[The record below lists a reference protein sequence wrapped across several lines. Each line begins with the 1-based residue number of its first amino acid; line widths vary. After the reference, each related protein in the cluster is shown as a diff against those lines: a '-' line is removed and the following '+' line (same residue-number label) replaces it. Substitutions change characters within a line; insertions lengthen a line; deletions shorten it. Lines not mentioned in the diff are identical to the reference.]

1 MDIDRIIEK
10 AGGADEIAAL
20 AGVGLE
26 AVRKWRQS
34 RTVPTKH
41 WPALLRV
48 PGIELQDLTS
58 AETPQERETD
68 VSNSCP
74 AGANAALVLA
84 DGTVLWGRGFGAHT
98 DGAVGEL
105 CFSTGMTGYQETLTD
120 PSFAGQI
127 VTFTFPHIGNVG
139 TNTDDNEAPKM
150 AALGAVVKEDVTA
163 PASWRSMES
172 LDGWLKQHSRAG
184 ISGVDTRA
192 VTRSLRDNGP
202 QTAILAFPANG
213 RIDTD
218 SLLNR
223 ARQWPGLEG

>member
-10 AGGADEIAAL
+10 AGGAEEIAAL

-74 AGANAALVLA
+74 
-84 DGTVLWGRGFGAHT
+84 
-98 DGAVGEL
+98 
-105 CFSTGMTGYQETLTD
+105 
-120 PSFAGQI
+120 
-127 VTFTFPHIGNVG
+127 
-139 TNTDDNEAPKM
+139 
-150 AALGAVVKEDVTA
+150 
-163 PASWRSMES
+163 
-172 LDGWLKQHSRAG
+172 
-184 ISGVDTRA
+184 
-192 VTRSLRDNGP
+192 
-202 QTAILAFPANG
+202 
-213 RIDTD
+213 
-218 SLLNR
+218 
-223 ARQWPGLEG
+223 